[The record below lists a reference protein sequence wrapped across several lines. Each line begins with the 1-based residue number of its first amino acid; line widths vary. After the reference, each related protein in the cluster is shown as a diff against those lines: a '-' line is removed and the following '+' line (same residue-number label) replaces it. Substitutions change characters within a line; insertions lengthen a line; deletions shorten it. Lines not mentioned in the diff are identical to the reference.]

1 MILDPGKLI
10 SAQDVPKIRAA
21 LTRLVAQEGKD
32 RAWQMVVAAIAAY
45 AGIGKPDA
53 AIIADRLVRYI
64 FDAAPGPS
72 TPPEPY
78 IPGTTGYQWD
88 ATKIVLAGID
98 RDWLHLG
105 PAETCRAA
113 KVAGATG
120 ISLEMCGND
129 WGAPSNLESVY
140 RAFLAAARAENLV
153 LFVCAMNAWVTK
165 DYLAKYGQK
174 YLDIILSG
182 GPGGVIVQPVGET
195 RDAATKAYEARVY
208 AAVKKDGFRTCYNGD
223 GGRPKAKPAGYD
235 YAAWHSP
242 GVNATV
248 TAPKGFLEISDH
260 GQKIQYLGY
269 LHAGRCAEYAGNAK
283 RRGCGVGIYGYV
295 NMGGDNGS
303 PKTLALVTRAQG
315 WQAAAAQYR
324 VTPAEIGN
332 EKEYG
337 GSDEL
342 DPAQIVAT
350 AGKGNGHKPTVA
362 KLLQM
367 HPTRMLN
374 RAWFKGQGIAYE
386 CESLGWP
393 VRRSGPS
400 GVDQRL
406 IVIAEQSGTLMAAHY
421 EWNRPGDRYKEDVNN
436 ILNGYAGIRP
446 KRGDKCWLMLATA
459 DGDLARTNIVEIE
472 GGFPA

>member
-10 SAQDVPKIRAA
+10 SVKDVSKIRAA

-32 RAWQMVVAAIAAY
+32 RAWQMVVAGIAAY
-45 AGIGKPDA
+45 AGIGKPEA

-78 IPGTTGYQWD
+78 IPGPTGYQWD
-88 ATKIVLAGID
+88 ATKMVLAGID

-105 PAETCRAA
+105 PTETCRAA
-113 KVAGATG
+113 KIAGATG

-165 DYLAKYGQK
+165 DYLARHGQK

-195 RDAATKAYEARVY
+195 RDAATKAYEAKVF

-223 GGRPKAKPAGYD
+223 GGRPKAKPSGYD

-248 TAPKGFLEISDH
+248 TAPTGFIEISDH
-260 GQKIQYLGY
+260 SQKIVWLGY
-269 LHAGRCAEYAGNAK
+269 LNAGRCAEYAGNARQK
-283 RRGCGVGIYGYV
+283 RCGVGIYGYV
-295 NMGGDNGS
+295 GMGDNGS
-303 PKTLALVTRAQG
+303 PKTLDLVTRAKG
-315 WQAAAAQYR
+315 WQAAASQYGI
-324 VTPAEIGN
+324 TPAAIPTTTMDRGW
-332 EKEYG
+332 
-337 GSDEL
+337 DQI
-342 DPAQIVAT
+342 DPVNISAT
-350 AGKGNGHKPTVA
+350 AGNGNGHKPTVA
-362 KLLQM
+362 KLLSID
-367 HPTRMLN
+367 PTRVLT
-374 RAWFKGQGIAYE
+374 RAWFKGAGIAYD
-386 CESLGWP
+386 CDALNWK
-393 VRRSGPS
+393 VRSANPQ

-406 IVIAEQSGTLMAAHY
+406 IFIAEKDGRLLASHY